1 MSRKLVIF
9 SGGMD
14 SATLLW
20 KLLSENNSIDAITFD
35 YGQRHRQEIEY
46 ACKMIEYIRSK
57 GITINHDIID
67 VRSVFSHINSSSLTN
82 ASIDVPDC
90 GYTEESAKI
99 TVVPNRNQIL
109 LSIAVGIAAA
119 RKIDNVMYAAH
130 SGDHCLPS
138 TTSILTKRGII
149 NIQDIIPL
157 NDEVLSRNSEGYLEW
172 KLVLDKIEN
181 GTPTS
186 LLSIRTKSGAVLR
199 CTNEHKI
206 YNIKRSNWTRRCGW
220 KKETIINPAKELTN
234 ENTLCIPYSDI
245 EIPNIVSKTDIID
258 LYSLISDKTN
268 MTVNSN
274 NDKIRAGNGNWV
286 NKFVSLEDY
295 IKLVCWYVTEGNY
308 HIGNINNP
316 NRFGIYISQSEH
328 INPINCSEIKEC
340 IIRWGFEPHIHGID
354 GKTAIYF
361 SGATTSILTQC
372 GMNSYEKQLPEEWL
386 CYPNNIL
393 SIILETLVKG
403 DGHRV
408 SDTHITYST
417 VSKILY
423 RQIEYIATRLGYRV
437 SHRCSKSNPN
447 CITISMIKAISKP
460 NLNKVVGLSLDNID
474 KISSIGNNEKVYD
487 LTVQDN
493 HNFFAGDEGW
503 LLVSNSIYPDCRP
516 DFLSSLN
523 ETTRISTLWHPV
535 QIEAPF
541 IHISKTDIVRI
552 GLDLG
557 VPYELTRSC
566 YNKGVP
572 CGTCPTC
579 RERLEAFE
587 LNGVIDPAQP

>member
-130 SGDHCLPS
+130 SGDH
-138 TTSILTKRGII
+138 
-149 NIQDIIPL
+149 
-157 NDEVLSRNSEGYLEW
+157 
-172 KLVLDKIEN
+172 
-181 GTPTS
+181 
-186 LLSIRTKSGAVLR
+186 
-199 CTNEHKI
+199 
-206 YNIKRSNWTRRCGW
+206 
-220 KKETIINPAKELTN
+220 
-234 ENTLCIPYSDI
+234 
-245 EIPNIVSKTDIID
+245 
-258 LYSLISDKTN
+258 
-268 MTVNSN
+268 
-274 NDKIRAGNGNWV
+274 
-286 NKFVSLEDY
+286 
-295 IKLVCWYVTEGNY
+295 
-308 HIGNINNP
+308 
-316 NRFGIYISQSEH
+316 
-328 INPINCSEIKEC
+328 
-340 IIRWGFEPHIHGID
+340 
-354 GKTAIYF
+354 
-361 SGATTSILTQC
+361 
-372 GMNSYEKQLPEEWL
+372 
-386 CYPNNIL
+386 
-393 SIILETLVKG
+393 
-403 DGHRV
+403 
-408 SDTHITYST
+408 
-417 VSKILY
+417 
-423 RQIEYIATRLGYRV
+423 
-437 SHRCSKSNPN
+437 
-447 CITISMIKAISKP
+447 
-460 NLNKVVGLSLDNID
+460 
-474 KISSIGNNEKVYD
+474 
-487 LTVQDN
+487 
-493 HNFFAGDEGW
+493 
-503 LLVSNSIYPDCRP
+503 SIYPDCRP